1 MSALTVRFAPSP
13 TGFLHVGN
21 ARVALVNWLFARA
34 GGGRFLLRLDDTD
47 KARCEDSYAIAIEE
61 DMEWLGLG
69 WDDVSRQSD
78 HLKKY
83 DKACAA
89 LREAGRLYPCYETPD
104 ELAFKRKSLLSRGQP
119 PLYDRAALELSEA
132 EREKLEDEGRR
143 PHWRF
148 KLGGGEVAW
157 DDLVHGHLSFAG
169 ENLSDPVLVREDGS
183 YLYMLPSTVDDAA
196 MEVSHVV
203 RGDDHLANSA
213 VQIQLFEALDVS
225 VPRFAHLPLLK
236 DAEGGELS
244 KRLGSLSLRDMRG
257 DGIEAMA
264 VNSLLASLGTS
275 EAVKEHG
282 SLEELV
288 ASFDFAKFSR
298 NPPKFSYDELE
309 RLNGRILHL
318 LPFDR
323 VASRLAEM
331 GLAEADTAFWMA
343 VRSNLARLDE
353 VREWWRVCHGE
364 VTPVIEDGEFAAA
377 AGTLLP
383 EGYWDEA
390 SWGQWTKAVAEK
402 TGRKGKEL
410 FKPLRLA
417 LTGCDHGP
425 EMKALLPLMGRERV
439 AARLRGETA

>member
-1 MSALTVRFAPSP
+1 M
-13 TGFLHVGN
+13 HVGN

-34 GGGRFLLRLDDTD
+34 SAGRFLLRLDDTD
-47 KARCEDSYAIAIEE
+47 KARCEDSYAAAIEE
-61 DMEWLGLG
+61 DLEWLGLG
-69 WDDVSRQSD
+69 WDGFSRQSD

-83 DKACAA
+83 DKACAS
-89 LREAGRLYPCYETPD
+89 LRETGRLYPCYETPD
-104 ELAFKRKSLLSRGQP
+104 ELALKRKSLLSRGQP
-119 PLYDRAALELSEA
+119 PLYDRAALGLSDA
-132 EREKLEDEGRR
+132 EREKLEAEGRT

-148 KLGGGEVAW
+148 KLEGGEVAW
-157 DDLVHGHLSFAG
+157 DDLVHGPLSFDGA
-169 ENLSDPVLVREDGS
+169 NLSDPVLLREDGS

-213 VQIQLFEALDVS
+213 VQIQLFEALGATA
-225 VPRFAHLPLLK
+225 PRFAHLPLLK

-244 KRLGSLSLRDMRG
+244 KRLGSLSLRDLRE

-275 EAVKEHG
+275 EAVREHG

-288 ASFDFAKFSR
+288 GTFGFAKFSR
-298 NPPKFSYDELE
+298 NPPKFGYDELE

-318 LPFDR
+318 LPFDQ
-323 VASRLAEM
+323 VAPRLSEM
-331 GLAEADTAFWMA
+331 EMAEADQAFWMA
-343 VRSNLARLDE
+343 VRPNLAHLGE
-353 VREWWRVCHGE
+353 AKEWWRVCHGE

-390 SWGQWTKAVAEK
+390 SWGEWTKAVAEK

-417 LTGCDHGP
+417 LTARDHGP

-439 AARLRGETA
+439 EARLRGETA

>member
-1 MSALTVRFAPSP
+1 
-13 TGFLHVGN
+13 
-21 ARVALVNWLFARA
+21 
-34 GGGRFLLRLDDTD
+34 
-47 KARCEDSYAIAIEE
+47 
-61 DMEWLGLG
+61 
-69 WDDVSRQSD
+69 
-78 HLKKY
+78 
-83 DKACAA
+83 
-89 LREAGRLYPCYETPD
+89 
-104 ELAFKRKSLLSRGQP
+104 
-119 PLYDRAALELSEA
+119 
-132 EREKLEDEGRR
+132 
-143 PHWRF
+143 
-148 KLGGGEVAW
+148 
-157 DDLVHGHLSFAG
+157 
-169 ENLSDPVLVREDGS
+169 
-183 YLYMLPSTVDDAA
+183 MLPSTVDDAA